1 MISTCVAR
9 SSHFWPAAG
18 DASSRPATRT
28 ELPVVACSTCSEP
41 GTSWSTITCRLRRQE
56 PSLTSR
62 NEKALA
68 SRRDRSQP
76 AISMFAWALAERAC
90 LMNVIIKLRWC
101 YRGSFGVKSFRNSV
115 SRIPPATTHRH
126 CFAQYEPT
134 SLPTYLSLLFVVIPV
149 PFVLNFRRFWWRV
162 FYVELT
168 LGFSAHAMTHA
179 RRSGVI
185 DSGFI
190 GSGTKRIANEINS
203 PIPNQSGNLG

>member
-1 MISTCVAR
+1 MRFTVRRAYKCGNTRSRYQVCAIQHSSMKTAVAMNA
-9 SSHFWPAAG
+9 WAKAQP
-18 DASSRPATRT
+18 PY
-28 ELPVVACSTCSEP
+28 EP
-41 GTSWSTITCRLRRQE
+41 GRL
-56 PSLTSR
+56 
-62 NEKALA
+62 
-68 SRRDRSQP
+68 
-76 AISMFAWALAERAC
+76 
-90 LMNVIIKLRWC
+90 IK
-101 YRGSFGVKSFRNSV
+101 SPV
-115 SRIPPATTHRH
+115 PPASTHRH

-203 PIPNQSGNLG
+203 PIPNQSGNLGFLLVGIKGEIAVNRDCQRSDSIRN